1 MYDTSKATELIVI
14 NKYERFSFSESVY
27 RAYFVTEN
35 GRFFSAEKVID
46 RRKEYKML
54 ENIEVHTQYIHY
66 SDLRVEADNVVKAI
80 IGQHDIAL
88 YKQLFGE
95 VEKA

>member
-1 MYDTSKATELIVI
+1 MRKTYSNPQGESIRIRLPYQLERKLI
-14 NKYERFSFSESVY
+14 
-27 RAYFVTEN
+27 
-35 GRFFSAEKVID
+35 AEKVID

-66 SDLRVEADNVVKAI
+66 SDLRVEAENVVKAI

-88 YKQLFGE
+88 YKQLFGK
-95 VEKA
+95 VEEA